1 MKYNVEYKIENMME
15 QITSNTVNTERKI
28 SVIQEDDIP
37 FEVRMKHI
45 IKAYRKD
52 IVRLEQLQ
60 RYAEGLEEENVA
72 LQKKLEQQ
80 AVDKETSR
88 KRKETIYDL
97 RRIVKSQEIYIGRL
111 QLLLAEH
118 DIPYHYKAPVN
129 ELEKAGIETDNIMI
143 VRNLM
148 K

>member
-1 MKYNVEYKIENMME
+1 MTGQRPK
-15 QITSNTVNTERKI
+15 QP
-28 SVIQEDDIP
+28 QDDIP
-37 FEVRMKHI
+37 YEVWMKHI

-52 IVRLEQLQ
+52 IIRLEQLQ

-80 AVDKETSR
+80 SVDKETSR
-88 KRKETIYDL
+88 KRKKIIYDL
-97 RRIVKSQEIYIGRL
+97 KCVIKSQEIYIGRL

-129 ELEKAGIETDNIMI
+129 ELEKSGIETDNILI
-143 VRNLM
+143 VRNLLR
-148 K
+148 

>member
-1 MKYNVEYKIENMME
+1 MQFNQLIEIMTE
-15 QITSNTVNTERKI
+15 QKPR
-28 SVIQEDDIP
+28 QPQDDVP
-37 FEVRMKHI
+37 YEVWMKHI

-60 RYAEGLEEENVA
+60 RYAEGLEEENVT
-72 LQKKLEQQ
+72 LKKQLEQQ
-80 AVDKETSR
+80 VVAKETSR
-88 KRKETIYDL
+88 KRKKTIYDL
-97 RRIVKSQEIYIGRL
+97 KCIVKSQEIYIGRL

-118 DIPYHYKAPVN
+118 DIPYHYKSPVN
-129 ELEKAGIETDNIMI
+129 DLEKTGIETDNIMI

>member
-1 MKYNVEYKIENMME
+1 MTG
-15 QITSNTVNTERKI
+15 QRPR
-28 SVIQEDDIP
+28 QPQDDIP
-37 FEVRMKHI
+37 YEVWMKHI

-60 RYAEGLEEENVA
+60 KYAEGLEEENVA

-80 AVDKETSR
+80 IVDKETSR
-88 KRKETIYDL
+88 KRKETIYEL
-97 RRIVKSQEIYIGRL
+97 KRIVKSQEVYIGRL

-118 DIPYHYKAPVN
+118 DIPYHYKTPVN

-143 VRNLM
+143 IRNLM

>member
-1 MKYNVEYKIENMME
+1 MSKKNKLPQDE
-15 QITSNTVNTERKI
+15 
-28 SVIQEDDIP
+28 IP
-37 FEVRMKHI
+37 YEVWMKHI

-52 IVRLEQLQ
+52 KVRLEQLQ

-72 LQKKLEQQ
+72 LQKQLEQQ
-80 AVDKETSR
+80 TVDRETPR

-97 RRIVKSQEIYIGRL
+97 KCIVKSQEIYIGRL

-129 ELEKAGIETDNIMI
+129 ELEKTGIETDSIMI
-143 VRNLM
+143 VKNYM

>member
-1 MKYNVEYKIENMME
+1 MVEQRNNSECMTPCVSIP
-15 QITSNTVNTERKI
+15 ERKI
-28 SVIQEDDIP
+28 HVIPEEDIP
-37 FEVRMKHI
+37 YEVRMKYI
-45 IKAYRKD
+45 IKAYRQDKE
-52 IVRLEQLQ
+52 RLEQLQ

-72 LQKKLEQQ
+72 LQKQLEQQ

-88 KRKETIYDL
+88 KRKETIYEL
-97 RRIVKSQEIYIGRL
+97 KRIVKSQEVYIGRL

-118 DIPYHYKAPVN
+118 DIPYHYKTPVN

-143 VRNLM
+143 IRNLM

>member
-1 MKYNVEYKIENMME
+1 MTG
-15 QITSNTVNTERKI
+15 QRPR
-28 SVIQEDDIP
+28 QPQDDIP
-37 FEVRMKHI
+37 YEVWMKHL

-52 IVRLEQLQ
+52 VVRLEQLK
-60 RYAEGLEEENVA
+60 RYSEGLEEENVA

-97 RRIVKSQEIYIGRL
+97 KRIVKSQEIYIGRL

-129 ELEKAGIETDNIMI
+129 ELEKTGIGTDNIMI

>member
-1 MKYNVEYKIENMME
+1 MTG
-15 QITSNTVNTERKI
+15 QRPR
-28 SVIQEDDIP
+28 QPQDDIP
-37 FEVRMKHI
+37 YEIWMKHI

-52 IVRLEQLQ
+52 IIRLEQLQ
-60 RYAEGLEEENVA
+60 RYVEGLEEENVA

-97 RRIVKSQEIYIGRL
+97 KRIVKSQEIYIGRL

-118 DIPYHYKAPVN
+118 NIPYHHKAPVN
-129 ELEKAGIETDNIMI
+129 ELEKTGIETDNIMI

>member
-1 MKYNVEYKIENMME
+1 MTG
-15 QITSNTVNTERKI
+15 QRPR
-28 SVIQEDDIP
+28 QPQDDIP
-37 FEVRMKHI
+37 YEIWMKHI

-60 RYAEGLEEENVA
+60 KYAEGLEEENVA

-88 KRKETIYDL
+88 KRKETIYEL
-97 RRIVKSQEIYIGRL
+97 KRIVKSQEVNIGRL

-118 DIPYHYKAPVN
+118 DIRYHYKTTVN

-143 VRNLM
+143 IRNLM

>member
-1 MKYNVEYKIENMME
+1 MTGQRPRQPQV
-15 QITSNTVNTERKI
+15 
-28 SVIQEDDIP
+28 DIP
-37 FEVRMKHI
+37 YEVWMKHI

-88 KRKETIYDL
+88 KRKKT
-97 RRIVKSQEIYIGRL
+97 S
-111 QLLLAEH
+111 
-118 DIPYHYKAPVN
+118 
-129 ELEKAGIETDNIMI
+129 MI
-143 VRNLM
+143 
-148 K
+148 